1 MFNKKLTENLEKSS
15 MIRAM
20 FEEGARL
27 KKIYGED
34 NVYDFSLGN
43 PEVEPPAEVLE
54 TLKKYVNSD
63 EPGLHKY
70 MNNAGYPEVRAKVA
84 AYLQK
89 KCGIALDESNIV
101 MVCERLQASM

>member
-1 MFNKKLTENLEKSS
+1 

-27 KKIYGED
+27 KKIHGEE

-43 PEVEPPAEVLE
+43 PEVEPPKEVID

-63 EPGLHKY
+63 ETDLHKY
-70 MNNAGYPEVRAKVA
+70 MNNAGF
-84 AYLQK
+84 
-89 KCGIALDESNIV
+89 
-101 MVCERLQASM
+101 